1 MNTEVLSDVLLLGAT
16 ALLMMLYVP
25 QIWKTYTSKEVE
37 AFSMKTM
44 VMRAIA
50 NVLVIC
56 YGGLQ
61 NLPVI
66 IVSASAVVCAEMV
79 MISMKVMY
87 SK

>member
-1 MNTEVLSDVLLLGAT
+1 
-16 ALLMMLYVP
+16 
-25 QIWKTYTSKEVE
+25 
-37 AFSMKTM
+37 MKTM
-44 VMRAIA
+44 TMRAIA

-66 IVSASAVVCAEMV
+66 IVSASVVVCAEMV
-79 MISMKVMY
+79 MISMKIMY